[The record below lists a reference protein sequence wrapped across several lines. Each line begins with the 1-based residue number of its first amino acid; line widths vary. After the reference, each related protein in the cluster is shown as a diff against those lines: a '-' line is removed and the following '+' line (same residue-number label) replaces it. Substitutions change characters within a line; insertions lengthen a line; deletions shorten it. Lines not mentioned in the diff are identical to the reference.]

1 MSLAKTSIQI
11 LAVAESTTA
20 ELIGILMQFIMKY
33 HNNTGLDIEEPLDN
47 IQILSNPKYH
57 KAKGH
62 PPKCYKLSVEDN
74 NQTMAKSNEGG
85 LKTCSYYLS
94 REYNI
99 CGCVKHK
106 ADKEN
111 VNQHNINS

>member
-11 LAVAESTTA
+11 AVAESATA

-33 HNNTGLDIEEPLDN
+33 HNNTGLDIEEIYQFTL
-47 IQILSNPKYH
+47 KYH

-62 PPKCYKLSVEDN
+62 PPKYYKLSVEDN
-74 NQTMAKSNEGG
+74 NQTMAKLNEGG
-85 LKTCSYYLS
+85 LKTCSYYLG
-94 REYNI
+94 REHNI
-99 CGCVKHK
+99 RECAKHK
-106 ADKEN
+106 ADKKN

>member
-11 LAVAESTTA
+11 AVAESATA

-33 HNNTGLDIEEPLDN
+33 HNNTAL
-47 IQILSNPKYH
+47 KYH

-62 PPKCYKLSVEDN
+62 PPKYYKLSVEDN
-74 NQTMAKSNEGG
+74 NQTMAKLNEGG
-85 LKTCSYYLS
+85 LKTCSYYLG
-94 REYNI
+94 REHNI
-99 CGCVKHK
+99 RECAKHK
-106 ADKEN
+106 ADKKN